1 MRVAFDK
8 ILWISLGQEP
18 DTPALQQTLHI
29 QLTGASLTEAAK
41 ADERIALEALKAA
54 AQGVSVLLVLD
65 DVWSADHAQRLNLV
79 HGSTGGVCE
88 AGGGS
93 ALVVTTRMRGLL
105 DGAAEVQ
112 CSVLSVE
119 ASLELLLRAGGCAH
133 LLETP
138 PPTALEAVELCGR
151 LPLALGLA
159 GGIIVELADTWQDEL
174 VPLLQE
180 EVRR

>member
-1 MRVAFDK
+1 M
-8 ILWISLGQEP
+8 
-18 DTPALQQTLHI
+18 
-29 QLTGASLTEAAK
+29 
-41 ADERIALEALKAA
+41 
-54 AQGVSVLLVLD
+54 
-65 DVWSADHAQRLNLV
+65 
-79 HGSTGGVCE
+79 
-88 AGGGS
+88 
-93 ALVVTTRMRGLL
+93 
-105 DGAAEVQ
+105 Q